1 MIRSGGRTMKE
12 KTEKR
17 TRFGVANLVW
27 ALVSFGIFMAVGLT
41 GHYMAV
47 GEFVTAEL
55 AGTYAILALVGAAAV
70 LLRLW
75 RFTLFFYLGCGLGW
89 GAGWFVSGLKGD
101 FAPTAG
107 TICTFFLI
115 GLFALLGI
123 IAQWQAMKKKLARR
137 REEKERARAEAE
149 AERLRLELE
158 EAKKE
163 RESAGAALEVAA
175 GEPGPEETKP
185 AAETKEEPAAAGAE
199 EK

>member
-1 MIRSGGRTMKE
+1 MRRSGGRTMKE

-75 RFTLFFYLGCGLGW
+75 RFTLFFYLGCSLGW

-137 REEKERARAEAE
+137 REEKEKAKAEAE

-185 AAETKEEPAAAGAE
+185 VAETKEEPAATGAE

>member
-1 MIRSGGRTMKE
+1 MKE

-47 GEFVTAEL
+47 GEFVTAKL

-75 RFTLFFYLGCGLGW
+75 WFTLFFYLGCGLGW

-163 RESAGAALEVAA
+163 RESTGAALEVVA
-175 GEPGPEETKP
+175 GEPGLEETKP
-185 AAETKEEPAAAGAE
+185 AAETQEEPAAAGAE

>member
-1 MIRSGGRTMKE
+1 MKE

-47 GEFVTAEL
+47 GEFVTAKL

-75 RFTLFFYLGCGLGW
+75 WFTLFFYLGCGLGW

-185 AAETKEEPAAAGAE
+185 AAETQEEPAAAGAE

>member
-1 MIRSGGRTMKE
+1 MKE

-89 GAGWFVSGLKGD
+89 GAGWFTTGRYCLTPTWSG
-101 FAPTAG
+101 
-107 TICTFFLI
+107 
-115 GLFALLGI
+115 
-123 IAQWQAMKKKLARR
+123 WRR
-137 REEKERARAEAE
+137 RQRWTAI
-149 AERLRLELE
+149 RLPQK
-158 EAKKE
+158 A
-163 RESAGAALEVAA
+163 SNPSGSV
-175 GEPGPEETKP
+175 
-185 AAETKEEPAAAGAE
+185 
-199 EK
+199 

>member
-1 MIRSGGRTMKE
+1 M
-12 KTEKR
+12 
-17 TRFGVANLVW
+17 
-27 ALVSFGIFMAVGLT
+27 
-41 GHYMAV
+41 
-47 GEFVTAEL
+47 
-55 AGTYAILALVGAAAV
+55 
-70 LLRLW
+70 
-75 RFTLFFYLGCGLGW
+75 
-89 GAGWFVSGLKGD
+89 SGLKGD

-175 GEPGPEETKP
+175 GEPGLEETKP
-185 AAETKEEPAAAGAE
+185 AAETQEEPAAAGAE

>member
-1 MIRSGGRTMKE
+1 MILI
-12 KTEKR
+12 
-17 TRFGVANLVW
+17 TRILVVLALGPAFLAALFFLPPIALAVIVA
-27 ALVSFGIFMAVGLT
+27 FI
-41 GHYMAV
+41 
-47 GEFVTAEL
+47 
-55 AGTYAILALVGAAAV
+55 AGTASFELLRATKAADHSGMYIFTAAAAV
-70 LLRLW
+70 LIP
-75 RFTLFFYLGCGLGW
+75 LGCGLGW

-163 RESAGAALEVAA
+163 RESTGAALEVAA

-185 AAETKEEPAAAGAE
+185 AAETQEEPAAAGAE